1 MTTVETTSMILGIV
15 ISVGTIISI
24 TAIGVRWLVKH
35 YFDEIRAQFKPNSG
49 TSLKDQ
55 VNRLEARMDKADT
68 LRKETYLK
76 VEKLERKIDDL
87 YDRFLDYL
95 SNNNK

>member
-1 MTTVETTSMILGIV
+1 MTTVETTSMILGII
-15 ISVGTIISI
+15 ISIGTIISI
-24 TAIGVRWLVKH
+24 TALGVRWLVKH
-35 YFDEIRAQFKPNSG
+35 YFDEIKAQFKPNSG
-49 TSLKDQ
+49 SSLKDQ

-68 LRKETYLK
+68 LRKETYIK